1 MKPRLI
7 FLFTRDD
14 DFAQSVREALFGTG
28 AVVLGLT
35 ILVAV
40 SSSLVR
46 GRPHHPASGNAKS
59 YARAIAAG

>member
-1 MKPRLI
+1 ME
-7 FLFTRDD
+7 
-14 DFAQSVREALFGTG
+14 VG
-28 AVVLGLT
+28 AHSDAHFQLVGLNVVLGLT

-46 GRPHHPASGNAKS
+46 GRPHHPSSGNAKS